1 MSIYKTLLIEN
12 QYLRD
17 QIHKTRLE
25 IQGIRD
31 SLAKT
36 PRWIYTEQLIYQL
49 NQIPSKQP
57 FKN

>member
-17 QIHKTRLE
+17 QIIKTRLE
-25 IQGIRD
+25 IQGIKD

-49 NQIPSKQP
+49 NQLPIEPP